1 MSIKI
6 GILGYGNLGRG
17 VECAVKQN
25 DDMEL
30 VAVFTRRNPEDVK
43 ILTETATV
51 CNVADVEDWKDKI
64 DVMIICGGSATDLP
78 KQTPV
83 YAKMFNVI
91 DSFDTHARIPEHFAN
106 VDAAAKEGGHV
117 GIISVGWDPG
127 MFSLNRLYA
136 NAILPDGNDYTFW
149 GKGVSQGHSD
159 AIRRVEGV
167 KDGKQ
172 YTIPVEA
179 ALEAVRSGENP
190 ELTTRQKHTR
200 ECFVVLEEGA
210 DAAKVEEENKTM
222 PNYFSDYDTTVHFI
236 SEEEL
241 KANHSGIPHGGFVLR
256 SGKTGWNGE
265 NKHLIE
271 YSLKLDSNPEFTSS
285 VLIAYARAA
294 YRLASEGQIGC
305 KTVFDIAPAYLS
317 AKSGEELR
325 KHML

>member
-43 ILTETATV
+43 ILTEAATV

-179 ALEAVRSGENP
+179 ALKAVRNGENP
-190 ELTTRQKHTR
+190 DLTTRQKHTR

-210 DAAKVEEENKTM
+210 DAAKVEEEIKTM

>member
-30 VAVFTRRNPEDVK
+30 EAVFTRRNPEDVK

-179 ALEAVRSGENP
+179 ALKAVRNGENP

-210 DAAKVEEENKTM
+210 DAAKVEEEIKTM

-256 SGKTGWNGE
+256 SGKTGWDGE

>member
-30 VAVFTRRNPEDVK
+30 VAVFTRRNPGDVK

-136 NAILPDGNDYTFW
+136 NAILTNGKDYTFW

-179 ALEAVRSGENP
+179 ALEAVRNGENP
-190 ELTTRQKHTR
+190 DLTTRQKHTR

-210 DAAKVEEENKTM
+210 DAAKVEEEIKTM

-256 SGKTGWNGE
+256 SGKTGWDGE